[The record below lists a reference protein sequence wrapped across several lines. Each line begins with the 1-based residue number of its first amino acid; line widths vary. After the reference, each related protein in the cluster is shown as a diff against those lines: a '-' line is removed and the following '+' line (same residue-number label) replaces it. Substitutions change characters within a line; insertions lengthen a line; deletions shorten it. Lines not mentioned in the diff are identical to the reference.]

1 MIMPQYTEAKP
12 RMFMR
17 MGVGRGIVMCKVKA
31 KGKEFSSPG
40 GPVTEI
46 IKPVVTV
53 LMNLLKQ
60 MAVPYN

>member
-1 MIMPQYTEAKP
+1 
-12 RMFMR
+12 MFMR

-31 KGKEFSSPG
+31 KGKELSSPG
-40 GPVTEI
+40 GPVAEI